1 MDPGIHDTAL
11 QTTGLAASPKLGDPE
26 VSTAIEPSTTVAG
39 GKLGRFMILEPLGS
53 GAMGVVY
60 TAYDETLDRKV
71 AVKVLRDTGESAQRR
86 LLREAQAMARVSHP
100 NVVTVLE
107 AGMAGGQVYVAME
120 FIRGQTL
127 GGWMQATL
135 REWHEIVEVFV
146 QAGRGLAAAHTAGL
160 VHRDFKPSNVMID
173 EAGRARVLDFGLV
186 RAAVPE
192 APRAVTGVRSSSGSG
207 SGNISVGNS
216 KLDMH
221 LTHDDQIVGTP
232 AYMAPEHWQGL
243 SPEPAADQFSFC
255 VALYEC
261 LYGASP
267 FPYGDA
273 AELVLKVL
281 HGQAAEPPRKR
292 GLPAWLAPVVMRGL
306 KNDPKDRFPGM
317 PALLAA
323 LDRGRAR
330 GRRRW
335 VVVTALLGLVA
346 GAAIVF
352 ARASD
357 DRTCTGAPE
366 ELSRVWGQA
375 RRDAV
380 ATALGAAA
388 PGYASVVWP
397 RVQEELDGYAAGWRA
412 SHREACLAH
421 LHGQRSGTLLD
432 QQMRCLDQRLQALAE
447 TVATLAAADADVA
460 LRALEVA
467 GDLPRLEGCRNLEAL
482 SSEQPPPDD
491 PESAARVAE
500 LRGQITQ
507 AQVLARSGRLPDA
520 MARASELVNA
530 SEAIDYLPVRAEALL
545 LRSRLDLHQP
555 VQKGDEIDRLT
566 QAIGAGF
573 EARADGIAAEAL
585 ALRIY
590 AMARQPGLVPRALAD
605 EPLALALAERSSTPA
620 ALRGLV
626 LNNIGTAHLAQQDPA
641 QARRYFSEALAVRE
655 VALGADDREV
665 AYTLINLA
673 LASDAGPE
681 RERLLARALAILELE
696 LGPAHPE
703 TIDARLTAA
712 HLADV
717 AAGPGLVRPGCVALD
732 RFLAGD
738 FAPRARCLLYLGRL
752 ALELGDD
759 DEAEFV
765 FATGAALGE
774 RDAGG
779 SKGLT
784 ELELAALV
792 GYAALGSGAYDAAI
806 RQLEAALA
814 NLPQAWWSRLDAAEL
829 RSILGHNLLAAGQP
843 ALARD
848 AFASSIADYAA
859 IVDGEPRFMASM
871 ARTRRGLVEALVA
884 LDLAR
889 AADTRSIL
897 QASLDFYRGAGPS
910 FARQLARTERLV
922 ALTAAGD
929 TVGP

>member
-1 MDPGIHDTAL
+1 MNLGIHDTAL
-11 QTTGLAASPKLGDPE
+11 QTTGLAVSSTLGDPA
-26 VSTAIEPSTTVAG
+26 VSSAIEPSTTVAG

-107 AGMAGGQVYVAME
+107 AGVAGGQVYVAME

-127 GGWMQATL
+127 AAWLQAAPRGWQ
-135 REWHEIVEVFV
+135 EVVEVFV
-146 QAGRGLAAAHTAGL
+146 QAGRGLAAAHAAGL

-173 EAGRARVLDFGLV
+173 DAGRARVLDFGLV

-192 APRAVTGVRSSSGSG
+192 PARAGPSTGASNSNGT
-207 SGNISVGNS
+207 S

-232 AYMAPEHWQGL
+232 AYMAPEHWRGL

-255 VALYEC
+255 VALYES
-261 LYGASP
+261 LYGAVP
-267 FPYGDA
+267 FPYVDA

-281 HGQAAEPPRKR
+281 HTPASEPPRKR

-306 KNDPKDRFPGM
+306 KTDPKDRFPGM

-335 VVVTALLGLVA
+335 WVAAGLAGLAVGTAVVL
-346 GAAIVF
+346 
-352 ARASD
+352 ARSND

-366 ELSRVWGQA
+366 EVAQVWGPKQ
-375 RRDAV
+375 RDAV

-397 RVQEELDGYAAGWRA
+397 RVQEELDAYATSWRA
-412 SHREACLAH
+412 THRDACLAH
-421 LHGQRSGTLLD
+421 LRGERSGALLD
-432 QQMRCLDQRLQALAE
+432 QQMRCLDQRLGALTE
-447 TVATLAAADADVA
+447 TVATLAAADAHVA

-467 GDLPRLEGCRNLEAL
+467 GDLPRLDGCRNLEAL
-482 SSEQPPPDD
+482 SSEQPLPED
-491 PESAARVAE
+491 PVIAARVAE

-507 AQVLARSGRLPDA
+507 AQVLARSGRLPEA
-520 MARASELVNA
+520 LARADEVVTA
-530 SEAIDYLPVRAEALL
+530 SEAIDYVPVRAEALL
-545 LRSRLDLHQP
+545 LRSKLDLNLA
-555 VQKGDEIDRLT
+555 VDETEEKVSRLT
-566 QAIGAGF
+566 QAISVGF
-573 EARADGIAAEAL
+573 EARADAIAAEAM

-590 AMARQPGLVPRALAD
+590 ALTRQPDRVAWALAD

-626 LNNIGTAHLAQQDPA
+626 LNNIGTAHLARQDPA
-641 QARRYFSEALAVRE
+641 RARRYFTEALAVRE
-655 VALGADDREV
+655 VALGSDDREV
-665 AYTLINLA
+665 AYTLVNLA
-673 LASDAGPE
+673 LASESGPE

-703 TIDARLTAA
+703 TLEVRLTAS
-712 HLADV
+712 HLVDFS
-717 AAGPGLVRPGCVALD
+717 AGPGLIRPGCDALD
-732 RFLAGD
+732 RFLAEDVGR
-738 FAPRARCLLYLGRL
+738 RARCLLYLGRL

-759 DEAEFV
+759 DEAELAFV
-765 FATGAALGE
+765 GGAALGE
-774 RDAGG
+774 RA
-779 SKGLT
+779 KAEEQGLT
-784 ELELAALV
+784 EFELAALV
-792 GYAALGSGAYDAAI
+792 GYAALGTAASEAAI
-806 RQLEAALA
+806 RRIEATLVK
-814 NLPQAWWSRLDAAEL
+814 LPQAWWSRADAAEL
-829 RSILGHNLLAAGQP
+829 RSILGHNLLAAGRP

-848 AFASSIADYAA
+848 AFVTSVADYAEL
-859 IVDGEPRFMASM
+859 IDSEPRFKSSL

-889 AADTRSIL
+889 SAEARTTLD
-897 QASLDFYRGAGPS
+897 ASLEFYRSAGPD

-922 ALTAAGD
+922 ALTG
-929 TVGP
+929 TSTEVGP